1 MVIERR
7 IAIENLTFCT
17 MMSQSLENQVTAL
30 NETQPPRYGLL
41 RSYHESV
48 QQALED
54 CSCNYPT
61 TKRLVEFV
69 DDPAI
74 TPQML
79 GNILSLLVDLDVIG
93 VHSQRNNSN
102 RYDLT
107 QYDPARMDELANLL
121 ETNSEP

>member
-1 MVIERR
+1 M
-7 IAIENLTFCT
+7 
-17 MMSQSLENQVTAL
+17 L

-41 RSYHESV
+41 CSYHENV
-48 QQALED
+48 QRALEE

-107 QYDPARMDELANLL
+107 QYDPARMDELAELL
-121 ETNSEP
+121 AANPEP